1 MPLYRHLTHSHT
13 GKETVVLNCTILH
26 LWPPHL
32 PTLGPWLL
40 MDVADR
46 RPVFTPTFF
55 HNINANRSVSSWC
68 ITPWSRPVFAI
79 PFSTAAS
86 KLRCNVKKKTAQI
99 RVFPPI
105 CVLSF
110 PLLSFPYQLLFQ
122 PTPTFR
128 SWPFPSHLYV
138 IGIQMIGMHV
148 DSHRH
153 FLGPEVLAPCVKH
166 VSRSFG
172 LSVFCC
178 GPMSLPRPNEGT
190 DVM

>member
-86 KLRCNVKKKTAQI
+86 KLRCNVKKKLPKFVCSRPSASYPSLFSPSPTNSFSNPHLPFDLDPSQ
-99 RVFPPI
+99 VI
-105 CVLSF
+105 CMWSGSRWLECMLIHIGTFWVLKC
-110 PLLSFPYQLLFQ
+110 L
-122 PTPTFR
+122 
-128 SWPFPSHLYV
+128 HL
-138 IGIQMIGMHV
+138 
-148 DSHRH
+148 
-153 FLGPEVLAPCVKH
+153 A
-166 VSRSFG
+166 
-172 LSVFCC
+172 
-178 GPMSLPRPNEGT
+178 
-190 DVM
+190 